1 MGEPVATAV
10 SRDGRTRL
18 VSAVDLLL
26 VSVGGG
32 VGAALRFLLDGSVK
46 ARVAGSRS
54 GAFPLGT
61 LVINVTGSLVL
72 GLLTGAGQAGTI
84 PVAAVAVLGT
94 GMMGGYTTFSTASV
108 ETVQL
113 FRSARPGPAVLNGLG
128 MLVVS
133 VGAAALGLWL
143 GRNS

>member
-1 MGEPVATAV
+1 MTAV
-10 SRDGRTRL
+10 G
-18 VSAVDLLL
+18 LLL
-26 VSVGGG
+26 VAAGGG
-32 VGAALRFLLDGSVK
+32 VGAALRFVLDGLVK
-46 ARVAGSRS
+46 ARVRR
-54 GAFPLGT
+54 FPLGT
-61 LVINVTGSLVL
+61 MVVNVTGSFVL
-72 GLLTGAGQAGTI
+72 GLVTGLGGAGTI
-84 PVAAVAVLGT
+84 AVPMVAVLGT

-113 FRSARPGPAVLNGLG
+113 LRSGKTRLAVLNGLG

>member
-1 MGEPVATAV
+1 MSPVE
-10 SRDGRTRL
+10 
-18 VSAVDLLL
+18 LLL
-26 VSVGGG
+26 VAIGGG
-32 VGAALRFLLDGSVK
+32 VGAALRFLLDGHVK
-46 ARVAGSRS
+46 ARVTG
-54 GAFPLGT
+54 FPLGT
-61 LVINVTGSLVL
+61 VVINVTGSLVL
-72 GLLTGAGQAGTI
+72 GALTGLGEAGTLAL
-84 PVAAVAVLGT
+84 PAVAVLGT

-113 FRSARPGPAVLNGLG
+113 LRSGKPRLAVLNGLG

>member
-1 MGEPVATAV
+1 MTALAVLLVAT
-10 SRDGRTRL
+10 
-18 VSAVDLLL
+18 
-26 VSVGGG
+26 GGG
-32 VGAALRFLLDGSVK
+32 VGAVLRFVLDGLVK
-46 ARVAGSRS
+46 ERVTR
-54 GAFPLGT
+54 FPLGT
-61 LVINVTGSLVL
+61 LLINVTGSFVL
-72 GLLTGAGQAGTI
+72 GLVTGLGETGALAV
-84 PVAAVAVLGT
+84 PMVAVLGT

-113 FRSARPGPAVLNGLG
+113 LRSGKTRLAVLNGLG

>member
-1 MGEPVATAV
+1 VNPFEI
-10 SRDGRTRL
+10 
-18 VSAVDLLL
+18 LL
-26 VSVGGG
+26 VAVGGG
-32 VGAALRFLLDGSVK
+32 VGAALRFFLDGLVK
-46 ARVAGSRS
+46 ARVTS
-54 GAFPLGT
+54 FPLGT

-72 GLLTGAGQAGTI
+72 GALTGAAQAGTL
-84 PVAAVAVLGT
+84 PLSAVAVLGT

-113 FRSARPGPAVLNGLG
+113 LRTGKTRLAVLNGLG

-143 GRNS
+143 GRNT